1 MNKIVRG
8 YKVFNPDWTCRG
20 FQYKV
25 GETYEHKGDIKL
37 CGSGFHF
44 CVEALDCFKY
54 YIFDSNNKVA
64 EVEAIGLVETGDDKS
79 VTNKIR
85 IVRELDWFEVL
96 KLVNSGKHCTGYGN
110 SGNYNSGDCNSG
122 HNNSGDR
129 NSGYSNSGDENSG
142 NCNSGYKNSGSGNS
156 GDYNS
161 GDNNS
166 GNRNSGD
173 DNSGYWNSG
182 GYNSGYSNL
191 GCGNSGNRNSGSFNS
206 GNFNSGHFNSGD
218 WNLGHYS
225 SGVFC
230 TEEPKIKI
238 FDMESD
244 MTLREWRST
253 KASQIL
259 ADNFI
264 LNTWIYSADMTDEE
278 KKRNPWHE
286 TAGGY
291 LKSFSFKDA
300 CANMWNNLT
309 DKERDIIQSIPNFNK
324 DKFKEITGIEL

>member
-1 MNKIVRG
+1 MKNTIKG

-25 GETYEHKGDIKL
+25 GETYEHYGDIKL

-44 CVEALDCFKY
+44 CVEATDCFNY
-54 YIFDSNNKVA
+54 YAFDSNNKVA
-64 EVEAIGLVETGDDKS
+64 EVEAIGLVETNGDKS

-85 IVRELDWFEVL
+85 IVRELDWSEVL
-96 KLVNSGKHCTGYGN
+96 KLVNTGSGN
-110 SGNYNSGDCNSG
+110 SGCGNSGRCNSGDYNSGDRNSGHYNSGNKNSGNWNSGYWNSGNCNSGGHNSENGNSGSRNSGRYNSGDCNSG
-122 HNNSGDR
+122 NLNSGDC
-129 NSGYSNSGDENSG
+129 NSGHCNSGDHNPGRYNSG
-142 NCNSGYKNSGSGNS
+142 N
-156 GDYNS
+156 
-161 GDNNS
+161 
-166 GNRNSGD
+166 
-173 DNSGYWNSG
+173 W
-182 GYNSGYSNL
+182 
-191 GCGNSGNRNSGSFNS
+191 
-206 GNFNSGHFNSGD
+206 NSGD
-218 WNLGHYS
+218 WNSGNCS

-264 LNTWIYSADMTDEE
+264 LNTWIYSEDMTDEE
-278 KKRNPWHE
+278 KEKNPWHE
-286 TAGGY
+286 TTGGY
-291 LKSFSFKDA
+291 LETFSFKEA

-309 DKERDIIQSIPNFNK
+309 DKEKDIIQSIPNFNK

>member
-1 MNKIVRG
+1 MKNIIKG
-8 YKVFNPDWTCRG
+8 YKVFNPDWTCRD

-25 GETYEHKGDIKL
+25 GETYEHYGDIEL

-44 CVEALDCFKY
+44 CVKATDCFNY
-54 YIFDSNNKVA
+54 YMFDSNNKVA
-64 EVEAIGLVETGDDKS
+64 EVEAIGLVKADGCKS

-85 IVRELDWFEVL
+85 IVRELDWSEVL
-96 KLVNSGKHCTGYGN
+96 KLVNT
-110 SGNYNSGDCNSG
+110 
-122 HNNSGDR
+122 
-129 NSGYSNSGDENSG
+129 
-142 NCNSGYKNSGSGNS
+142 GSGNS
-156 GDYNS
+156 GFCNS
-161 GDNNS
+161 GNHNS
-166 GNRNSGD
+166 GNRNSGR
-173 DNSGYWNSG
+173 
-182 GYNSGYSNL
+182 YNSGHY
-191 GCGNSGNRNSGSFNS
+191 NSGNRNSGNFNSGNHNS
-206 GNFNSGHFNSGD
+206 GNFNLGEYNLGDYNSGRYNSGNHNSGEYNSGDYNLGGYNSGD
-218 WNLGHYS
+218 WNSGHYS

-264 LNTWIYSADMTDEE
+264 LNTWIYSDDMTDEE
-278 KKRNPWHE
+278 KEKNPWYE
-286 TAGGY
+286 TTGGY
-291 LKSFSFKDA
+291 LKSFSFKEA

-309 DKERDIIQSIPNFNK
+309 DKEKDIIQSIPNFNK

>member
-1 MNKIVRG
+1 MKNIIKG
-8 YKVFNPDWTCRG
+8 YKVFNPDWTCIG

-44 CVEALDCFKY
+44 CVEALDCFNY
-54 YIFDSNNKVA
+54 YTFDSNNKVA
-64 EVEAIGLVETGDDKS
+64 EVEAIGLVKTGDDKS
-79 VTNKIR
+79 VANKIK

-96 KLVNSGKHCTGYGN
+96 KLVNSGKNCTGYGN
-110 SGNYNSGDCNSG
+110 SGNYNSG
-122 HNNSGDR
+122 
-129 NSGYSNSGDENSG
+129 YENSG
-142 NCNSGYKNSGSGNS
+142 NCNSGDKNSGSGNS

-182 GYNSGYSNL
+182 DYNSGYSNL
-191 GCGNSGNRNSGSFNS
+191 GCSNSGNRNSGSFNS
-206 GNFNSGHFNSGD
+206 GNFNSGDYNSGD

-278 KKRNPWHE
+278 KEKNPCHE

-291 LKSFSFKDA
+291 LKSFSFKEA
-300 CANMWNNLT
+300 CANMWDNLT

>member
-1 MNKIVRG
+1 MKNIIKG
-8 YKVFNPDWTCRG
+8 YKVFNPDWTCIG

-64 EVEAIGLVETGDDKS
+64 EVEAIGLVETGNDKS

-96 KLVNSGKHCTGYGN
+96 KLVNSGKNCTGYGN
-110 SGNYNSGDCNSG
+110 SGNYNSG
-122 HNNSGDR
+122 
-129 NSGYSNSGDENSG
+129 YENSG

-182 GYNSGYSNL
+182 DLNSGYN
-191 GCGNSGNRNSGSFNS
+191 NSGDSNSGDKNSGSFNS
-206 GNFNSGHFNSGD
+206 GNFNSGDRNSGD
-218 WNLGHYS
+218 WILGNYS

-264 LNTWIYSADMTDEE
+264 LNTWIYSKDMTDEE
-278 KKRNPWHE
+278 KEKNPWHE
-286 TAGGY
+286 TTGGY
-291 LKSFSFKDA
+291 FKSFSFKEA
-300 CANMWNNLT
+300 CLNMWNNLT
-309 DKERDIIQSIPNFNK
+309 DREKDIIQSIQNFNK
-324 DKFKEITGIEL
+324 DKFREITGIEL